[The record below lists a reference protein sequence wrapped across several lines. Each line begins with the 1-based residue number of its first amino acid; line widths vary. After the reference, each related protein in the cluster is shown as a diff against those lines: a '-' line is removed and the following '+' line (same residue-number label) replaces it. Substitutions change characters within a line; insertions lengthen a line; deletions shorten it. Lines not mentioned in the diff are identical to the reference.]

1 MKKLVACLLSVA
13 TMVATLYTPAFAY
26 EGQPLGRNVAY
37 NRTVNVSNSFNT
49 NEYNKPDFLTDG
61 NLERGY
67 QTACVSSNKDN
78 PYEDPQTWS
87 IDLGRSY
94 EIDKIVL
101 YWENAAAK
109 KYKIYVSE
117 NKTDWMEV
125 ASEEAGEKGRFKYDF
140 APTNA
145 RYVKIELEER
155 TMEIYGYCMY
165 EWQIFTVGSVEEKEM
180 PNLAKNAT
188 AVASSDD
195 GENSAEK
202 AIDGDE
208 GTMWRTEYIQDPTV
222 TDEEKADEN
231 ITLSWNSP
239 QTFDT
244 VKVKWGGGYM
254 KGYKLQ
260 TSDDGE
266 TWTDMYEVTSG
277 IASEYRNIRL
287 KEAVTTSHLRL
298 QGITFG
304 AYCFEIYEI
313 QVYDQTN
320 VPVESINLNYTSKKL
335 NLDKEEDNKVE
346 LEYKLSPF
354 NTSQT
359 DIVWSSSNEAVAEV
373 KNGVVTGKSVG
384 TAIITIASKDNPNVN
399 KECIVNVSREL
410 DKSTVTAVKSDNN
423 IRVNWSRVAH
433 ASSYILSRYNKI
445 TGFVGKV
452 YEGSDTEF
460 EDKDLLSG
468 KYVYTV
474 TAVVDKNDANA
485 NLYSNSISEES
496 EAVIIPEPVTG
507 IEVANDY
514 KHMGLFVGGSGKI
527 RYSVLPGNATNTNVT
542 FKSLN
547 EKVATVDA
555 NGVVT
560 GVSEGNADI
569 VITTEEGGFEAKCTV
584 RVDGIDAR
592 GIERVGDK
600 TVTMGLNQTRQ
611 LQVKITP
618 SDTTNKNVQWT
629 SSNNSVATVDS
640 NGVVTS
646 KNSGS
651 TIITATTHNGL
662 KTEFFIEVETPVTN
676 ITLNSNEINL
686 NPGGTFKLD
695 ATVNPSNASNKNIK
709 WISANESIAT
719 VDQSGNV
726 AADVAGTTYI
736 SAVSADG
743 KVVAT
748 CTVNVSKPV
757 VTKPAK
763 VKIKSAK
770 KKGKKVT
777 LKWKKI
783 SDAAGYVVYMKTNS
797 GKFKA
802 VKTVK
807 KAKKVKAVISLKKGN
822 KYSFKI
828 RAYKLD
834 EETNVYGAYS
844 KIKKVQI
851 GQLLSKISFM
861 PRISRNS

>member
-1 MKKLVACLLSVA
+1 
-13 TMVATLYTPAFAY
+13 
-26 EGQPLGRNVAY
+26 
-37 NRTVNVSNSFNT
+37 
-49 NEYNKPDFLTDG
+49 
-61 NLERGY
+61 
-67 QTACVSSNKDN
+67 
-78 PYEDPQTWS
+78 
-87 IDLGRSY
+87 
-94 EIDKIVL
+94 
-101 YWENAAAK
+101 
-109 KYKIYVSE
+109 
-117 NKTDWMEV
+117 MEV

-180 PNLAKNAT
+180 PNLAENAT

-222 TDEEKADEN
+222 TDEEKANEN
-231 ITLSWNSP
+231 ITLSWNRP

-335 NLDKEEDNKVE
+335 NLDKKEDNKVE
-346 LEYKLSPF
+346 LEYNLAPS

-359 DIVWSSSNEAVAEV
+359 DVVWSSSNEAVAEV
-373 KNGVVTGKSVG
+373 KNGVVAGKSVG
-384 TAIITIASKDNPNVN
+384 RADITIASKDNPNV
-399 KECIVNVSREL
+399 KKTCVVYVSKEL
-410 DKSTVTAVKSDNN
+410 DKSKVTAVRNDKN
-423 IRVNWSRVAH
+423 INVNWTKVAH
-433 ASSYILSRYNKI
+433 ASSYVLSRYNKS
-445 TGFVGKV
+445 TGIVNDI
-452 YEGSDTEF
+452 YEGTDTTF
-460 EDKDLLSG
+460 EDKDLTSG

-474 TAVVDKNDANA
+474 KAIVDENAADA
-485 NLYSNSISEES
+485 NLYSNSVSEES
-496 EAVIIPEPVTG
+496 EAVIIPESVTG

-514 KHMGLFVGGSGKI
+514 QHMGLFVGGSGKI
-527 RYSVLPGNATNTNVT
+527 RYSVLPSNATNTNVT

-640 NGVVTS
+640 NGVVIS

-726 AADVAGTTYI
+726 TADVAGTTYI

-807 KAKKVKAVISLKKGN
+807 KAKTVKAVISLKKGN

-844 KIKKVQI
+844 KIKKV
-851 GQLLSKISFM
+851 KM
-861 PRISRNS
+861 

>member
-67 QTACVSSNKDN
+67 QTACVSLNKDN

-87 IDLGRSY
+87 MDLGRSY
-94 EIDKIVL
+94 EIDKVVL

-165 EWQIFTVGSVEEKEM
+165 ELQIFTVGSVEEKEM
-180 PNLAKNAT
+180 PNLAENAT

-208 GTMWRTEYIQDPTV
+208 GTMWRTEYIQDQTV
-222 TDEEKADEN
+222 TDEEKANEN

-346 LEYKLSPF
+346 LEYNIAPS

-359 DIVWSSSNEAVAEV
+359 DVVWSSSNEAVAEV
-373 KNGVVTGKSVG
+373 KNGVVAGKSVG
-384 TAIITIASKDNPNVN
+384 RADITIASKDNPNV
-399 KECIVNVSREL
+399 KKTCVVYVSKEL
-410 DKSTVTAVKSDNN
+410 DKSKVTAVRNDKN
-423 IRVNWSRVAH
+423 INVNWTKVAH
-433 ASSYILSRYNKI
+433 ASSYVLSRYNKS
-445 TGFVGKV
+445 TGIVNDI
-452 YEGSDTEF
+452 YEGTDTAF
-460 EDKDLLSG
+460 EDKDLTSG

-474 TAVVDKNDANA
+474 KVIVDENDADT
-485 NLYSNSISEES
+485 NLYSNSVSEES

-514 KHMGLFVGGSGKI
+514 QHMGLFVGGSGKI

-584 RVDGIDAR
+584 RVDGIYAR

-640 NGVVTS
+640 NGVITS

-651 TIITATTHNGL
+651 TIITATTHNEL
-662 KTEFFIEVETPVTN
+662 KTEFFIEVETSVTN

-686 NPGGTFKLD
+686 NTGGTFKLD

-807 KAKKVKAVISLKKGN
+807 KAKKVKAVIILKKGN

-844 KIKKVQI
+844 KIKKV
-851 GQLLSKISFM
+851 KM
-861 PRISRNS
+861 

>member
-78 PYEDPQTWS
+78 PYEDSQTWS
-87 IDLGRSY
+87 MDLGRSY
-94 EIDKIVL
+94 EIDKVVL

-180 PNLAKNAT
+180 PNLAENAT

-222 TDEEKADEN
+222 TDEEKANEN

-346 LEYKLSPF
+346 LEYNLAPS

-359 DIVWSSSNEAVAEV
+359 DVVWSSSNEAVAEV
-373 KNGVVTGKSVG
+373 KNGVVAGKSVG
-384 TAIITIASKDNPNVN
+384 RADITIASKDNPNV
-399 KECIVNVSREL
+399 KKTCVVYVSKEL
-410 DKSTVTAVKSDNN
+410 DKSKVTAVRNDKN
-423 IRVNWSRVAH
+423 INVNWTKVAH
-433 ASSYILSRYNKI
+433 ASSYVLSRYNKS
-445 TGFVGKV
+445 TGIVNDI
-452 YEGSDTEF
+452 YEGTDTAF
-460 EDKDLLSG
+460 EDKDLTSG

-474 TAVVDKNDANA
+474 KAIVDENAADA
-485 NLYSNSISEES
+485 NLYSNSVSEES
-496 EAVIIPEPVTG
+496 EAVIIPESVTG

-514 KHMGLFVGGSGKI
+514 QHMGLFVGGIGKI
-527 RYSVLPGNATNTNVT
+527 RYSVLPNNATNTNVT

-547 EKVATVDA
+547 EKVAIVDA

-640 NGVVTS
+640 NGVVIS

-726 AADVAGTTYI
+726 TADVAGTTYI

-807 KAKKVKAVISLKKGN
+807 KAKTVKAVISLKKGN

-844 KIKKVQI
+844 KIKKV
-851 GQLLSKISFM
+851 KM
-861 PRISRNS
+861 

>member
-26 EGQPLGRNVAY
+26 EGQQLGRNVAY

-87 IDLGRSY
+87 MDLGRSY
-94 EIDKIVL
+94 EIDKVVL

-145 RYVKIELEER
+145 RYVKIKLEER

-180 PNLAKNAT
+180 PNLAENAT

-208 GTMWRTEYIQDPTV
+208 GTMWRTEYIQDLTV

-346 LEYKLSPF
+346 LEYNLAPS

-359 DIVWSSSNEAVAEV
+359 DVVWSSSNEAVAEV
-373 KNGVVTGKSVG
+373 KNGVVAGKSVG
-384 TAIITIASKDNPNVN
+384 RADITIASKDNPNV
-399 KECIVNVSREL
+399 KKTCVVYVSKEL
-410 DKSTVTAVKSDNN
+410 DKSKVTAVRNDKN
-423 IRVNWSRVAH
+423 INVNWTKVAH
-433 ASSYILSRYNKI
+433 ASSYVLSRYNKS
-445 TGFVGKV
+445 TGIVNDI
-452 YEGSDTEF
+452 YEGTDTAF
-460 EDKDLLSG
+460 EDKDLTSG
-468 KYVYTV
+468 KYVYTIK
-474 TAVVDKNDANA
+474 AIVDENDADA
-485 NLYSNSISEES
+485 NLYSNSVSEES

-640 NGVVTS
+640 NGGVTS

-651 TIITATTHNGL
+651 TIITVTTHNGL

-686 NPGGTFKLD
+686 NPGEAFKLD

-726 AADVAGTTYI
+726 TADVAGTTYI

-807 KAKKVKAVISLKKGN
+807 KAKTVKAVISLKKGN

-834 EETNVYGAYS
+834 EETNVFGAYS
-844 KIKKVQI
+844 KIKKV
-851 GQLLSKISFM
+851 KM
-861 PRISRNS
+861 

>member
-67 QTACVSSNKDN
+67 QTACVSSNKNN

-87 IDLGRSY
+87 MDLGRSY
-94 EIDKIVL
+94 EIDKVVL

-180 PNLAKNAT
+180 PNLAENAT
-188 AVASSDD
+188 AVSSSDD
-195 GENSAEK
+195 GENSAKK

-222 TDEEKADEN
+222 TDEEKANEN

-335 NLDKEEDNKVE
+335 NLDKKEDNKVE
-346 LEYKLSPF
+346 LEYNLAPS

-359 DIVWSSSNEAVAEV
+359 DVVWSSSNEAVAEV
-373 KNGVVTGKSVG
+373 KNGVVAGKSVG
-384 TAIITIASKDNPNVN
+384 RADITIASKDNPNTKKTCV
-399 KECIVNVSREL
+399 VYVSKEL
-410 DKSTVTAVKSDNN
+410 DKSKVTAVRNDKIIN
-423 IRVNWSRVAH
+423 VNWKKVAH
-433 ASSYILSRYNKI
+433 ASSYVLSRYNKS
-445 TGFVGKV
+445 TGIVNDI
-452 YEGSDTEF
+452 YEGTDTAF
-460 EDKDLLSG
+460 EDKDLTSG

-474 TAVVDKNDANA
+474 KAIVDENDADA
-485 NLYSNSISEES
+485 NLYSNSVSEES
-496 EAVIIPEPVTG
+496 EAVIIPESVTG

-514 KHMGLFVGGSGKI
+514 QHMGLFVGGSGKI
-527 RYSVLPGNATNTNVT
+527 RYSVLPSNATNTNVT

-547 EKVATVDA
+547 EKVAIVDA

-640 NGVVTS
+640 NGVVIS

-726 AADVAGTTYI
+726 TADVAGTTYI

-743 KVVAT
+743 KVIAT

-763 VKIKSAK
+763 VKIKAAK

-807 KAKKVKAVISLKKGN
+807 KAKTVKAVISLKKGN

-844 KIKKVQI
+844 KLKKV
-851 GQLLSKISFM
+851 KM
-861 PRISRNS
+861 

>member
-87 IDLGRSY
+87 MDLGRSY
-94 EIDKIVL
+94 EIDKVIL

-165 EWQIFTVGSVEEKEM
+165 EWQIFTVGSVEEKEV
-180 PNLAKNAT
+180 PNLAENVT

-208 GTMWRTEYIQDPTV
+208 GTMWRTEYIQDQTV
-222 TDEEKADEN
+222 TDEEKANEN

-346 LEYKLSPF
+346 LEYNLSPS

-373 KNGVVTGKSVG
+373 KNGVVAGKSVG
-384 TAIITIASKDNPNVN
+384 RADITIASKDNPNV
-399 KECIVNVSREL
+399 KKTCVVYVSKEL
-410 DKSTVTAVKSDNN
+410 DKSKVTAVRNDKN
-423 IRVNWSRVAH
+423 INVNWTKVAH
-433 ASSYILSRYNKI
+433 ASSYVLSRYNKI
-445 TGFVGKV
+445 TGIVNDI
-452 YEGSDTEF
+452 YEGTDTAF
-460 EDKDLLSG
+460 EDKDLTSG

-474 TAVVDKNDANA
+474 KAILDENEADA
-485 NLYSNSISEES
+485 NLYSNSVSEES

-514 KHMGLFVGGSGKI
+514 QHMGLFVGGSGKI

-651 TIITATTHNGL
+651 TIITATTHNEL
-662 KTEFFIEVETPVTN
+662 KTEFFIEVETSVTN

-719 VDQSGNV
+719 VDRSGNV
-726 AADVAGTTYI
+726 TADVAGTTYI

-743 KVVAT
+743 KVVAI

-844 KIKKVQI
+844 KIKKV
-851 GQLLSKISFM
+851 KM
-861 PRISRNS
+861 

>member
-346 LEYKLSPF
+346 LEYNLSPS

-384 TAIITIASKDNPNVN
+384 RADITIASKDNPNV
-399 KECIVNVSREL
+399 KKTCVVYVSKEL
-410 DKSTVTAVKSDNN
+410 DKSKVTAVRNDKN
-423 IRVNWSRVAH
+423 INVNWTKVAH
-433 ASSYILSRYNKI
+433 ASSYVLSRYNKS
-445 TGFVGKV
+445 TGIVNDI
-452 YEGSDTEF
+452 YEGTDTAF
-460 EDKDLLSG
+460 EDKDLTSG

-474 TAVVDKNDANA
+474 KAILDENEADANF
-485 NLYSNSISEES
+485 YSNSVSEES
-496 EAVIIPEPVTG
+496 EAVIFPEPVTG

-514 KHMGLFVGGSGKI
+514 QHMGLFVGGSGKI

-629 SSNNSVATVDS
+629 SSNNSVTTVDS

-719 VDQSGNV
+719 VDRSGNV
-726 AADVAGTTYI
+726 TADVAGTTYI

-844 KIKKVQI
+844 KIKKV
-851 GQLLSKISFM
+851 KM
-861 PRISRNS
+861 

>member
-87 IDLGRSY
+87 MDLGRSY
-94 EIDKIVL
+94 EIDKVVL

-180 PNLAKNAT
+180 PNLAENAT

-222 TDEEKADEN
+222 TDEEKANEN

-346 LEYKLSPF
+346 LEYNLAPS

-359 DIVWSSSNEAVAEV
+359 DVVWSSSNEAVAEV
-373 KNGVVTGKSVG
+373 KNGVVAGKSVG
-384 TAIITIASKDNPNVN
+384 RADITIASKDNPNV
-399 KECIVNVSREL
+399 KKTCVVYVSKEL
-410 DKSTVTAVKSDNN
+410 DKSKVTAVRNDKN
-423 IRVNWSRVAH
+423 INVNWTKVAH
-433 ASSYILSRYNKI
+433 ASSYVLSRYNKS
-445 TGFVGKV
+445 TGIVNDI
-452 YEGSDTEF
+452 YEGTDTAF
-460 EDKDLLSG
+460 EDKDLTSG

-474 TAVVDKNDANA
+474 KAIVDENAADA
-485 NLYSNSISEES
+485 NLYSNSVSEES
-496 EAVIIPEPVTG
+496 EAVIIPESVTG

-514 KHMGLFVGGSGKI
+514 QHMGLFVGGSGKI
-527 RYSVLPGNATNTNVT
+527 RYSVLPSNATNTNVT

-547 EKVATVDA
+547 EKVAIVDA

-686 NPGGTFKLD
+686 NQGGTFKLD

-726 AADVAGTTYI
+726 TADVAGTTYI

-743 KVVAT
+743 KVIAT
-748 CTVNVSKPV
+748 CTVNASKPV

-807 KAKKVKAVISLKKGN
+807 KAKTVKAVISLKKGN

-844 KIKKVQI
+844 KIKKV
-851 GQLLSKISFM
+851 KM
-861 PRISRNS
+861 

>member
-87 IDLGRSY
+87 MDLGRSY
-94 EIDKIVL
+94 EIDKVVL

-180 PNLAKNAT
+180 SNLAENAT

-222 TDEEKADEN
+222 TDEEKANEN

-335 NLDKEEDNKVE
+335 NLDKKEDNKVE
-346 LEYKLSPF
+346 LEYNLAPF

-359 DIVWSSSNEAVAEV
+359 DVVWSSSNEAVAEV
-373 KNGVVTGKSVG
+373 KNGVVAGKSVG
-384 TAIITIASKDNPNVN
+384 RADITIASKDNPNV
-399 KECIVNVSREL
+399 KKTCVVYVSKEL
-410 DKSTVTAVKSDNN
+410 DKSKVTAVRNDKN
-423 IRVNWSRVAH
+423 INVNWTKVAH
-433 ASSYILSRYNKI
+433 ASSYVLSRYNKS
-445 TGFVGKV
+445 TGIVNDI
-452 YEGSDTEF
+452 YEGTDTAF
-460 EDKDLLSG
+460 EDKDLTSG

-474 TAVVDKNDANA
+474 KAIVDENDANA
-485 NLYSNSISEES
+485 NLYSNSVSEES
-496 EAVIIPEPVTG
+496 EAVIIPESVTG

-514 KHMGLFVGGSGKI
+514 QHMGLFVGGSGKI
-527 RYSVLPGNATNTNVT
+527 RYSVIPSNATNTNVT

-547 EKVATVDA
+547 EKVAIVDA

-686 NPGGTFKLD
+686 NTGGTFKLD

-719 VDQSGNV
+719 VDKSGNV
-726 AADVAGTTYI
+726 IADVAGITYI

-748 CTVNVSKPV
+748 CTVNVSKPI

-807 KAKKVKAVISLKKGN
+807 KAKTVKVVISLKKGN

-844 KIKKVQI
+844 KIKKV
-851 GQLLSKISFM
+851 KM
-861 PRISRNS
+861 

>member
-67 QTACVSSNKDN
+67 QTARVSSNKDN

-87 IDLGRSY
+87 MDLGRSY
-94 EIDKIVL
+94 EIDKVVL

-180 PNLAKNAT
+180 PNLAENAT

-222 TDEEKADEN
+222 TDEEKANEN

-346 LEYKLSPF
+346 LEYNLAPS

-359 DIVWSSSNEAVAEV
+359 DVVWSSSNEAVAEV
-373 KNGVVTGKSVG
+373 KNGVVAGKSVG
-384 TAIITIASKDNPNVN
+384 RADITIASKDNPNV
-399 KECIVNVSREL
+399 KKTCVVYVSKEL
-410 DKSTVTAVKSDNN
+410 DKSKVTAVRNDKN
-423 IRVNWSRVAH
+423 INVNWTKVAH
-433 ASSYILSRYNKI
+433 ASSYVLSRYNKS
-445 TGFVGKV
+445 TGIVNDI
-452 YEGSDTEF
+452 YEGTDTAF
-460 EDKDLLSG
+460 EDKDLTSG

-474 TAVVDKNDANA
+474 KAIVDENAADA
-485 NLYSNSISEES
+485 NLYSNSVSEES
-496 EAVIIPEPVTG
+496 EAVIIPESVTG

-514 KHMGLFVGGSGKI
+514 QHMGLFVGGSGKI
-527 RYSVLPGNATNTNVT
+527 RYSVLPSNATNTNVT

-547 EKVATVDA
+547 EKVAIVDA

-640 NGVVTS
+640 NGVVIS

-726 AADVAGTTYI
+726 TADVAGTTYI

-807 KAKKVKAVISLKKGN
+807 KAKTVKAVISLKKGN

-844 KIKKVQI
+844 KIKKV
-851 GQLLSKISFM
+851 KM
-861 PRISRNS
+861 

>member
-87 IDLGRSY
+87 MDLGRSY
-94 EIDKIVL
+94 EIDKVVL

-180 PNLAKNAT
+180 PNLAENAT
-188 AVASSDD
+188 AVSSSDD

-222 TDEEKADEN
+222 TDEEKANEN

-346 LEYKLSPF
+346 LEYNLAPS

-359 DIVWSSSNEAVAEV
+359 DVVWSSSNEAVAEV
-373 KNGVVTGKSVG
+373 KNGVVAGKSVG
-384 TAIITIASKDNPNVN
+384 RADITIASKDNPNV
-399 KECIVNVSREL
+399 KKTCVVYVSKEL
-410 DKSTVTAVKSDNN
+410 DKSKVTAVRNDKN
-423 IRVNWSRVAH
+423 INVNWTKVAH
-433 ASSYILSRYNKI
+433 ASSYVLSRYNKS
-445 TGFVGKV
+445 TGIVNDI
-452 YEGSDTEF
+452 YEGTDTAF
-460 EDKDLLSG
+460 EDKDLTSG

-474 TAVVDKNDANA
+474 KAIVDENAADA
-485 NLYSNSISEES
+485 NLYSNSVSEES

-514 KHMGLFVGGSGKI
+514 QHMGLFVGGSGKI
-527 RYSVLPGNATNTNVT
+527 RYSVLPSNATNTNVT

-547 EKVATVDA
+547 EKVAIVDA

-560 GVSEGNADI
+560 GVSEENADI

-640 NGVVTS
+640 NGVVIS

-726 AADVAGTTYI
+726 TADVAGTTYI

-763 VKIKSAK
+763 VKIKSAT

-807 KAKKVKAVISLKKGN
+807 KAKTVKAVISLKKGN

-844 KIKKVQI
+844 KIKKV
-851 GQLLSKISFM
+851 KM
-861 PRISRNS
+861 

>member
-87 IDLGRSY
+87 MDLGRSY
-94 EIDKIVL
+94 EIDKVVL

-180 PNLAKNAT
+180 PNLAENAT

-222 TDEEKADEN
+222 TDEEKANEN

-298 QGITFG
+298 QGTTFG

-335 NLDKEEDNKVE
+335 NLDKKEDNKVE
-346 LEYKLSPF
+346 LEYNLAPS

-359 DIVWSSSNEAVAEV
+359 DVVWSSSNEAVAEV
-373 KNGVVTGKSVG
+373 KNGVVAGKSVG
-384 TAIITIASKDNPNVN
+384 RADITIASKDNPNV
-399 KECIVNVSREL
+399 KKTCVVYVSKEL
-410 DKSTVTAVKSDNN
+410 DKSKVTAVRNDKN
-423 IRVNWSRVAH
+423 INVNWTKVAH
-433 ASSYILSRYNKI
+433 ASSYVLSRYNKS
-445 TGFVGKV
+445 TGIVNDI
-452 YEGSDTEF
+452 YEGTDTTF
-460 EDKDLLSG
+460 EDKDLTSG

-474 TAVVDKNDANA
+474 KAIVDENAADA
-485 NLYSNSISEES
+485 NLYSNSVSEES
-496 EAVIIPEPVTG
+496 EAVIIPESVTG

-514 KHMGLFVGGSGKI
+514 QHMGLFVGGSGKI
-527 RYSVLPGNATNTNVT
+527 RYSVLPSNATNTNVT

-640 NGVVTS
+640 NGVVIS

-726 AADVAGTTYI
+726 TADVAGTTYI

-807 KAKKVKAVISLKKGN
+807 KAKTVKAVISLKKGN

-844 KIKKVQI
+844 KIKKV
-851 GQLLSKISFM
+851 KM
-861 PRISRNS
+861 

>member
-87 IDLGRSY
+87 MDLGRSY
-94 EIDKIVL
+94 EIDKVVL

-180 PNLAKNAT
+180 PNLAENAT

-222 TDEEKADEN
+222 TDEEKANEN

-346 LEYKLSPF
+346 LEYNIAPS

-359 DIVWSSSNEAVAEV
+359 DVVWSSSNEAVAEV
-373 KNGVVTGKSVG
+373 NNGVVAGKSVG
-384 TAIITIASKDNPNVN
+384 RADITIASKDNPNV
-399 KECIVNVSREL
+399 KKTCVVYVSKEL
-410 DKSTVTAVKSDNN
+410 DKSKVTAVRNDKN
-423 IRVNWSRVAH
+423 INVNWTKVAH
-433 ASSYILSRYNKI
+433 ASSYVLSRYNKS
-445 TGFVGKV
+445 TGIVNDI
-452 YEGSDTEF
+452 YEGTDTAF
-460 EDKDLLSG
+460 EDKDLTSG

-474 TAVVDKNDANA
+474 KAIVDENAADA
-485 NLYSNSISEES
+485 NLYSNSVSEES
-496 EAVIIPEPVTG
+496 EAVIIPESVTG

-514 KHMGLFVGGSGKI
+514 QHMGLFVGGSGKI
-527 RYSVLPGNATNTNVT
+527 RYSVIPSNATNTNVT

-547 EKVATVDA
+547 EKVAIVDA

-584 RVDGIDAR
+584 RVDGIDVR
-592 GIERVGDK
+592 GIERVRDK

-640 NGVVTS
+640 NGVVIS

-726 AADVAGTTYI
+726 TADVAGTTYI

-807 KAKKVKAVISLKKGN
+807 KAKTVKAVISLKKGN

-834 EETNVYGAYS
+834 EETNVYGDYS
-844 KIKKVQI
+844 KIKKV
-851 GQLLSKISFM
+851 KM
-861 PRISRNS
+861 

>member
-87 IDLGRSY
+87 MDLGRSY
-94 EIDKIVL
+94 EIDKVVL
-101 YWENAAAK
+101 YWENVAAK

-180 PNLAKNAT
+180 SNLAENAT

-208 GTMWRTEYIQDPTV
+208 GTMWRTEYIQDSTV
-222 TDEEKADEN
+222 TDEEKANEN

-346 LEYKLSPF
+346 LEYNLAPS

-359 DIVWSSSNEAVAEV
+359 DVVWSSSNEAVAEV
-373 KNGVVTGKSVG
+373 KNGVVAGKSVG
-384 TAIITIASKDNPNVN
+384 RADITIASKDNPNV
-399 KECIVNVSREL
+399 KKTCVVYVSKEL
-410 DKSTVTAVKSDNN
+410 DKSKVTAVRNDKN
-423 IRVNWSRVAH
+423 INVNWTKVAH
-433 ASSYILSRYNKI
+433 ASSYVLSRYNKS
-445 TGFVGKV
+445 TGIVNDI
-452 YEGSDTEF
+452 YEGTDTAF
-460 EDKDLLSG
+460 EDKDLTSG

-474 TAVVDKNDANA
+474 KAIVDENAADAS
-485 NLYSNSISEES
+485 LYSNSVSEES
-496 EAVIIPEPVTG
+496 EAVIIPESVTG

-514 KHMGLFVGGSGKI
+514 QHMGLFVGGSGKI
-527 RYSVLPGNATNTNVT
+527 RYSVLPSNATNTNVT

-547 EKVATVDA
+547 EKVAIVDA

-726 AADVAGTTYI
+726 TADVAGTTYI

-743 KVVAT
+743 KVIAT

-757 VTKPAK
+757 VIKPAK

-807 KAKKVKAVISLKKGN
+807 KAKTVKAVISLKKGN

-844 KIKKVQI
+844 KIKKV
-851 GQLLSKISFM
+851 KM
-861 PRISRNS
+861 

>member
-87 IDLGRSY
+87 MDLGRSY
-94 EIDKIVL
+94 EIDKVVL

-180 PNLAKNAT
+180 PNLAENAT

-222 TDEEKADEN
+222 TDEEKANEN

-346 LEYKLSPF
+346 LEYNLAPS

-359 DIVWSSSNEAVAEV
+359 DVVWSSSNEAVAEV
-373 KNGVVTGKSVG
+373 KNGVVAGKSVG
-384 TAIITIASKDNPNVN
+384 RADITIASKDNPNV
-399 KECIVNVSREL
+399 KKTCVVYVSKEL
-410 DKSTVTAVKSDNN
+410 DKSKVTAVRNDKN
-423 IRVNWSRVAH
+423 INVNWTKVAH
-433 ASSYILSRYNKI
+433 ASSYVLSRYNKS
-445 TGFVGKV
+445 TGIVNDI
-452 YEGSDTEF
+452 YEGTDTAF
-460 EDKDLLSG
+460 EDKDLTSG

-474 TAVVDKNDANA
+474 KAIVDENAADA
-485 NLYSNSISEES
+485 NLYSNSVSEES
-496 EAVIIPEPVTG
+496 EAVIIPESVTG

-514 KHMGLFVGGSGKI
+514 QHMGLFVGGSGKI
-527 RYSVLPGNATNTNVT
+527 RYSVIPSNATNTNVT

-547 EKVATVDA
+547 EKVAIVDA

-600 TVTMGLNQTRQ
+600 TVTMGLNQTCQ

-640 NGVVTS
+640 NGVVIS

-726 AADVAGTTYI
+726 TADVAGTTYI

-770 KKGKKVT
+770 KKGKRVT

-807 KAKKVKAVISLKKGN
+807 KAKTVKAVISLKKGN

-844 KIKKVQI
+844 KIKKV
-851 GQLLSKISFM
+851 KM
-861 PRISRNS
+861 

>member
-87 IDLGRSY
+87 MDLGRSY
-94 EIDKIVL
+94 EIDKVIL

-180 PNLAKNAT
+180 PNLAENAT

-202 AIDGDE
+202 AIDDDK

-346 LEYKLSPF
+346 LEYNLSPS

-359 DIVWSSSNEAVAEV
+359 DIVWSSSNEAVAKV

-384 TAIITIASKDNPNVN
+384 TAIITIASKDNPNV
-399 KECIVNVSREL
+399 KKTCVVYVSKEL
-410 DKSTVTAVKSDNN
+410 DKSKVTAVRNDKN
-423 IRVNWSRVAH
+423 INVNWTKVAH
-433 ASSYILSRYNKI
+433 ASSYVLSRYNKS
-445 TGFVGKV
+445 TGIVNDI
-452 YEGSDTEF
+452 YEGTDTAF
-460 EDKDLLSG
+460 EDKDLTSG

-474 TAVVDKNDANA
+474 KAIVDENDADT
-485 NLYSNSISEES
+485 NLYSNSVSEES

-651 TIITATTHNGL
+651 TIITATTHNEL
-662 KTEFFIEVETPVTN
+662 KTEFFIEVETSVTN

-844 KIKKVQI
+844 KIKKV
-851 GQLLSKISFM
+851 KM
-861 PRISRNS
+861 

>member
-13 TMVATLYTPAFAY
+13 TMVATLYTPALAY
-26 EGQPLGRNVAY
+26 DGQPLGENVAY
-37 NRTVNVSNSFNT
+37 RRTVDVSNSFNT

-61 NLERGY
+61 NLDRGY
-67 QTACVSSNKDN
+67 QTACVSTNKEN

-87 IDLGRSY
+87 IDLGKSY

-180 PNLAKNAT
+180 PNLAENAT

-202 AIDGDE
+202 AIDDDK

-346 LEYKLSPF
+346 LEYNLSPS

-373 KNGVVTGKSVG
+373 KNGVVAGKSVG
-384 TAIITIASKDNPNVN
+384 RADITIASKDNPNV
-399 KECIVNVSREL
+399 KKTCVVYVSKEL
-410 DKSTVTAVKSDNN
+410 DKSKVTAVRNDKN
-423 IRVNWSRVAH
+423 INVNWTKVAH
-433 ASSYILSRYNKI
+433 ASSYVLSRYNKI
-445 TGFVGKV
+445 TGIVNDI
-452 YEGSDTEF
+452 YEGTDTAF
-460 EDKDLLSG
+460 EDKDLTSG

-474 TAVVDKNDANA
+474 KAIVDENDADT
-485 NLYSNSISEES
+485 NLYSNSVSEES

-514 KHMGLFVGGSGKI
+514 QHMGLFVGGSGKI

-651 TIITATTHNGL
+651 TIITATTHNEL
-662 KTEFFIEVETPVTN
+662 KTEFFIEVETSVTN

-743 KVVAT
+743 KVIAT

-844 KIKKVQI
+844 KIKKV
-851 GQLLSKISFM
+851 KM
-861 PRISRNS
+861 

>member
-1 MKKLVACLLSVA
+1 
-13 TMVATLYTPAFAY
+13 
-26 EGQPLGRNVAY
+26 
-37 NRTVNVSNSFNT
+37 
-49 NEYNKPDFLTDG
+49 
-61 NLERGY
+61 
-67 QTACVSSNKDN
+67 
-78 PYEDPQTWS
+78 
-87 IDLGRSY
+87 
-94 EIDKIVL
+94 
-101 YWENAAAK
+101 
-109 KYKIYVSE
+109 
-117 NKTDWMEV
+117 MEV

-304 AYCFEIYEI
+304 AYCFEIYQI

-346 LEYKLSPF
+346 LEYNIAPS

-359 DIVWSSSNEAVAEV
+359 DVVWSSSNEAVAEV
-373 KNGVVTGKSVG
+373 KNGVVAGKSVG
-384 TAIITIASKDNPNVN
+384 RADITIASKDNPNV
-399 KECIVNVSREL
+399 KKTCVVYVSKEL
-410 DKSTVTAVKSDNN
+410 DKSKVTAVRNDKN
-423 IRVNWSRVAH
+423 INVNWTKVAH
-433 ASSYILSRYNKI
+433 ASSYVLSRYNKI
-445 TGFVGKV
+445 TGIVNDI
-452 YEGSDTEF
+452 YEGTDTAF
-460 EDKDLLSG
+460 EDKDLTSG

-474 TAVVDKNDANA
+474 KAILDENEADA
-485 NLYSNSISEES
+485 NLYSNSVSEES

-514 KHMGLFVGGSGKI
+514 QHMGLFVGGSGKI

-651 TIITATTHNGL
+651 TIITATTHNEL
-662 KTEFFIEVETPVTN
+662 KTEFFIEVETSVTN

-686 NPGGTFKLD
+686 NTGGTFKLD

-726 AADVAGTTYI
+726 TADVAGTTYI

-844 KIKKVQI
+844 KIKKV
-851 GQLLSKISFM
+851 KM
-861 PRISRNS
+861 

>member
-87 IDLGRSY
+87 MDLGRSY
-94 EIDKIVL
+94 EIDKVVL

-180 PNLAKNAT
+180 SNLAENAT

-208 GTMWRTEYIQDPTV
+208 GTMWRTEYIQDSTV
-222 TDEEKADEN
+222 TDEEKANEN

-346 LEYKLSPF
+346 LEYNLAPS

-359 DIVWSSSNEAVAEV
+359 DVVWSSSNEAVAEV
-373 KNGVVTGKSVG
+373 KNGVVAGKSVG
-384 TAIITIASKDNPNVN
+384 RADITIASKDNPNV
-399 KECIVNVSREL
+399 KKTCVVYVSKEL
-410 DKSTVTAVKSDNN
+410 DKSKVTAVRNDKN
-423 IRVNWSRVAH
+423 INVNWTKVAH
-433 ASSYILSRYNKI
+433 ASSYVLSRYNKS
-445 TGFVGKV
+445 TGIVNDI
-452 YEGSDTEF
+452 YEGTDTAF
-460 EDKDLLSG
+460 EDKDLTSG

-474 TAVVDKNDANA
+474 KAIVDENAADAS
-485 NLYSNSISEES
+485 LYSNSVSEES
-496 EAVIIPEPVTG
+496 EAVIIPESVTG

-514 KHMGLFVGGSGKI
+514 QHMGLFVGGSGKI
-527 RYSVLPGNATNTNVT
+527 RYSVLPSNATNTNVT

-547 EKVATVDA
+547 EKVAIVDA

-640 NGVVTS
+640 NGVVIS

-662 KTEFFIEVETPVTN
+662 KTEFFIEVGTPVTN

-726 AADVAGTTYI
+726 TADVAGTTYI

-807 KAKKVKAVISLKKGN
+807 KAKTVKAVISLKKGN

-844 KIKKVQI
+844 KIKKV
-851 GQLLSKISFM
+851 KM
-861 PRISRNS
+861 

>member
-67 QTACVSSNKDN
+67 QTACISSNKDN

-87 IDLGRSY
+87 MDLGRSY
-94 EIDKIVL
+94 EIDKVIL

-165 EWQIFTVGSVEEKEM
+165 EWQIFTVGSVEEKEV
-180 PNLAKNAT
+180 PNLAENAT

-208 GTMWRTEYIQDPTV
+208 GTMWRTEYIQDQTV
-222 TDEEKADEN
+222 TDEEKANEN

-346 LEYKLSPF
+346 LEYNIAPS

-359 DIVWSSSNEAVAEV
+359 DVVWSSSNEAVAEV
-373 KNGVVTGKSVG
+373 KNGVVAGKSVG
-384 TAIITIASKDNPNVN
+384 RADITIASKDNPNV
-399 KECIVNVSREL
+399 KKTCVVYVSKEL
-410 DKSTVTAVKSDNN
+410 DKSKVTAVRNDKN
-423 IRVNWSRVAH
+423 INVNWTKVAH
-433 ASSYILSRYNKI
+433 ASSYVLSRYNKI
-445 TGFVGKV
+445 TGIVNDI
-452 YEGSDTEF
+452 YEG
-460 EDKDLLSG
+460 EDKDLTSG

-474 TAVVDKNDANA
+474 KAILDENEADA
-485 NLYSNSISEES
+485 NLYSNSVSEES

-514 KHMGLFVGGSGKI
+514 QHMGLFVGGSGKI

-592 GIERVGDK
+592 DIERVGDK

-629 SSNNSVATVDS
+629 SSNNSVTTVDS

-736 SAVSADG
+736 SAVSADD

-807 KAKKVKAVISLKKGN
+807 KAKTVKAVISLKKGN

-844 KIKKVQI
+844 KIKKV
-851 GQLLSKISFM
+851 KM
-861 PRISRNS
+861 

>member
-67 QTACVSSNKDN
+67 QTACISSNKDN

-87 IDLGRSY
+87 MDLGRSY
-94 EIDKIVL
+94 EIDKVIL

-165 EWQIFTVGSVEEKEM
+165 EWQIFTVGSVEEKEV
-180 PNLAKNAT
+180 PNLAENAT

-208 GTMWRTEYIQDPTV
+208 GTMWRTEYIQDQTV
-222 TDEEKADEN
+222 TDEEKANEN

-346 LEYKLSPF
+346 LEYNIAPS

-384 TAIITIASKDNPNVN
+384 RADITIASKDNPNV
-399 KECIVNVSREL
+399 KKTCVVYVSKEL
-410 DKSTVTAVKSDNN
+410 DKSKVTAVRNDKN
-423 IRVNWSRVAH
+423 INVNWTKVAH
-433 ASSYILSRYNKI
+433 ASSYVLSRYNKI
-445 TGFVGKV
+445 TGIVNDI
-452 YEGSDTEF
+452 YEGTDTAF
-460 EDKDLLSG
+460 EDKDLTSG

-474 TAVVDKNDANA
+474 KAILDENEADA
-485 NLYSNSISEES
+485 NLYSNSVSEES

-514 KHMGLFVGGSGKI
+514 QHMGLFVGGSGKI

-662 KTEFFIEVETPVTN
+662 KTEFFIEVETSVTN

-726 AADVAGTTYI
+726 TADVAGTTYI

-844 KIKKVQI
+844 KIKKV
-851 GQLLSKISFM
+851 KM
-861 PRISRNS
+861 

>member
-87 IDLGRSY
+87 MDLGRSY
-94 EIDKIVL
+94 EIDKVVL

-180 PNLAKNAT
+180 PNLAENAT
-188 AVASSDD
+188 AVSSSDD

-222 TDEEKADEN
+222 TDEEKANEN

-335 NLDKEEDNKVE
+335 NLDKKEDNKVE
-346 LEYKLSPF
+346 LEYNLAPS

-359 DIVWSSSNEAVAEV
+359 DVVWSSSNEAVAEV
-373 KNGVVTGKSVG
+373 KNGVVAGKSVG
-384 TAIITIASKDNPNVN
+384 RADITIASKDNPNV
-399 KECIVNVSREL
+399 KKTCVVYVSKEL
-410 DKSTVTAVKSDNN
+410 DKSKVTAVRNDKN
-423 IRVNWSRVAH
+423 INVNWTKVAH
-433 ASSYILSRYNKI
+433 ASSYVLSRYNKS
-445 TGFVGKV
+445 TGIVNDI
-452 YEGSDTEF
+452 YEGTDTAF
-460 EDKDLLSG
+460 EDKDLTSG

-474 TAVVDKNDANA
+474 KAIVDENAADA
-485 NLYSNSISEES
+485 NLYSNSVSEES
-496 EAVIIPEPVTG
+496 EAVIIPESVTG

-514 KHMGLFVGGSGKI
+514 QHMGLFVGGSGKI
-527 RYSVLPGNATNTNVT
+527 RYSVLPSNATNTNVT

-640 NGVVTS
+640 NGVVIS

-651 TIITATTHNGL
+651 TIIIITATTHNGL

-726 AADVAGTTYI
+726 TADVAGTTYI

-807 KAKKVKAVISLKKGN
+807 KAKTVKAVISLKKGN

-844 KIKKVQI
+844 KIKKV
-851 GQLLSKISFM
+851 KM
-861 PRISRNS
+861 

>member
-87 IDLGRSY
+87 MDLGRSY
-94 EIDKIVL
+94 EIDKVVL

-180 PNLAKNAT
+180 PNLAENAT

-222 TDEEKADEN
+222 TDEEKANEN

-346 LEYKLSPF
+346 LEYNIAPS

-359 DIVWSSSNEAVAEV
+359 DVVWSSSNEAVAEV
-373 KNGVVTGKSVG
+373 KNGVVAGKSVG
-384 TAIITIASKDNPNVN
+384 RADITIASKDNPNV
-399 KECIVNVSREL
+399 KKTCVVYVSKEL
-410 DKSTVTAVKSDNN
+410 DKSKVTAVRNDKN
-423 IRVNWSRVAH
+423 INVNWTKVAH
-433 ASSYILSRYNKI
+433 ASSYVLSRYNKS
-445 TGFVGKV
+445 TGIVNDI
-452 YEGSDTEF
+452 YEGTDTAF
-460 EDKDLLSG
+460 EDKDLTSG

-474 TAVVDKNDANA
+474 KAIVDENAADA
-485 NLYSNSISEES
+485 NLYSNSVSEES
-496 EAVIIPEPVTG
+496 EAVIIPESVTG

-514 KHMGLFVGGSGKI
+514 QHMGLFVGGSGKI
-527 RYSVLPGNATNTNVT
+527 RYSVLPSNATNTNVT

-640 NGVVTS
+640 NGVVIS

-726 AADVAGTTYI
+726 TADVAGTTYI

-807 KAKKVKAVISLKKGN
+807 KAKTVKAVISLKKGN

-844 KIKKVQI
+844 KIKKV
-851 GQLLSKISFM
+851 KM
-861 PRISRNS
+861 

>member
-13 TMVATLYTPAFAY
+13 TMVATLYTPALAY
-26 EGQPLGRNVAY
+26 DGQPLGENVAY
-37 NRTVNVSNSFNT
+37 RRTVDVSNSFNT

-61 NLERGY
+61 NFERGY

-155 TMEIYGYCMY
+155 TMEQYGYCMY
-165 EWQIFTVGSVEEKEM
+165 EWQIYTVGSVEEKEM
-180 PNLAKNAT
+180 PNLAENAT

-266 TWTDMYEVTSG
+266 IWTDMYEVTSG

-304 AYCFEIYEI
+304 AYCFEVYEI

-335 NLDKEEDNKVE
+335 NLYKEEDNKVE
-346 LEYKLSPF
+346 LEYNLAPS

-384 TAIITIASKDNPNVN
+384 TAIITIASKDNPNV
-399 KECIVNVSREL
+399 KKTCVVYVSKEL
-410 DKSTVTAVKSDNN
+410 DKSKVTAVRNDKN
-423 IRVNWSRVAH
+423 INVNWTKVAH
-433 ASSYILSRYNKI
+433 ASSYVLLRYNKS
-445 TGFVGKV
+445 TGIVNDI
-452 YEGSDTEF
+452 YEGTDTAF
-460 EDKDLLSG
+460 EDKDLTSG

-474 TAVVDKNDANA
+474 KAIVDENDADA
-485 NLYSNSISEES
+485 NLYSNSVSEES

-514 KHMGLFVGGSGKI
+514 QHMGLFVGGSGKI

-629 SSNNSVATVDS
+629 SSNNSVATVDA

-651 TIITATTHNGL
+651 TIITATTHNEL

-726 AADVAGTTYI
+726 TADVAGTTYI

-807 KAKKVKAVISLKKGN
+807 KAKTVKAVISLKKGN

-844 KIKKVQI
+844 KIKKV
-851 GQLLSKISFM
+851 KM
-861 PRISRNS
+861 

>member
-67 QTACVSSNKDN
+67 QTACVSLNKDN

-87 IDLGRSY
+87 MDLGRSY
-94 EIDKIVL
+94 EIDKVIL

-165 EWQIFTVGSVEEKEM
+165 EWQIFTVGSVEEKEV
-180 PNLAKNAT
+180 PNLAENAT

-208 GTMWRTEYIQDPTV
+208 GTMWRTEYIQDQTV
-222 TDEEKADEN
+222 TDEEKANEN

-346 LEYKLSPF
+346 LEYNLSPS

-373 KNGVVTGKSVG
+373 KNGVVAGKSVG
-384 TAIITIASKDNPNVN
+384 RADITIASKDNPNV
-399 KECIVNVSREL
+399 KKTCVVYVSKEL
-410 DKSTVTAVKSDNN
+410 DKSKVTAVRNDKN
-423 IRVNWSRVAH
+423 INVNWTKVAH
-433 ASSYILSRYNKI
+433 ASSYVLSRYNKI
-445 TGFVGKV
+445 TGIVNDI
-452 YEGSDTEF
+452 YEGTDTAF
-460 EDKDLLSG
+460 EDKDLTSG

-474 TAVVDKNDANA
+474 KAILDENEADA
-485 NLYSNSISEES
+485 NLYSNSVSEES

-514 KHMGLFVGGSGKI
+514 QHMGLFVGGSGKI

-662 KTEFFIEVETPVTN
+662 KTEFFIEVETSVTN

-726 AADVAGTTYI
+726 TADVAGTTYI

-743 KVVAT
+743 KVIAT

-844 KIKKVQI
+844 KIKKV
-851 GQLLSKISFM
+851 KM
-861 PRISRNS
+861 

>member
-87 IDLGRSY
+87 MDLGRSY
-94 EIDKIVL
+94 EIDKVVL

-180 PNLAKNAT
+180 PNLAENAT

-222 TDEEKADEN
+222 TDEEKANEN

-320 VPVESINLNYTSKKL
+320 VPVGSINLNYTSKKL

-346 LEYKLSPF
+346 LEYNIAPS

-359 DIVWSSSNEAVAEV
+359 DVVWSSSNEAVAEV
-373 KNGVVTGKSVG
+373 KNGVVAGKSVG
-384 TAIITIASKDNPNVN
+384 RADITIASKDNPNV
-399 KECIVNVSREL
+399 KKTCVVYVSKEL
-410 DKSTVTAVKSDNN
+410 DKSKVTAVINDKN
-423 IRVNWSRVAH
+423 INVNWTKVAH
-433 ASSYILSRYNKI
+433 ASSYVLSRYNKS
-445 TGFVGKV
+445 TGIVNDI
-452 YEGSDTEF
+452 YEGTDTAF
-460 EDKDLLSG
+460 EDKDLTSG

-474 TAVVDKNDANA
+474 KAIVDENDANA
-485 NLYSNSISEES
+485 NLYSNSVSEES
-496 EAVIIPEPVTG
+496 EAVIIPESVTG

-514 KHMGLFVGGSGKI
+514 QHMGLFVGGSGKI
-527 RYSVLPGNATNTNVT
+527 RYSVLPSNATNTNVT

-547 EKVATVDA
+547 EKVAIVDA

-640 NGVVTS
+640 NGVVIS

-726 AADVAGTTYI
+726 TADVAGTTYI

-807 KAKKVKAVISLKKGN
+807 KAKTVKAVISLKKGN

-844 KIKKVQI
+844 KIKKV
-851 GQLLSKISFM
+851 KM
-861 PRISRNS
+861 

>member
-87 IDLGRSY
+87 MDLGRSY
-94 EIDKIVL
+94 EIDKVVL

-180 PNLAKNAT
+180 PNLAENAT

-208 GTMWRTEYIQDPTV
+208 GTMWRTEYIQDSTV
-222 TDEEKADEN
+222 TDEEKANEN

-346 LEYKLSPF
+346 LEYNLAPS

-359 DIVWSSSNEAVAEV
+359 DVVWSSSNEAVAEV
-373 KNGVVTGKSVG
+373 KNGVVEGKSVG
-384 TAIITIASKDNPNVN
+384 RADITIASKDNPNTKKTCV
-399 KECIVNVSREL
+399 VYVSKEL
-410 DKSTVTAVKSDNN
+410 DKSKVTAVRNDKIIN
-423 IRVNWSRVAH
+423 VNWKKVAH
-433 ASSYILSRYNKI
+433 ASSYVLSRYNKS
-445 TGFVGKV
+445 TGIVNDI
-452 YEGSDTEF
+452 YEGTDTAF
-460 EDKDLLSG
+460 EDKDLTSG

-474 TAVVDKNDANA
+474 KAIVDENDADA
-485 NLYSNSISEES
+485 NLYSNSVSEES
-496 EAVIIPEPVTG
+496 EAVIIPESVTG

-514 KHMGLFVGGSGKI
+514 QHMGLFVGGSGKI
-527 RYSVLPGNATNTNVT
+527 RYSVLPSNATNTNVT

-547 EKVATVDA
+547 EKVAIVDA

-584 RVDGIDAR
+584 RVDGIYAR

-640 NGVVTS
+640 NGVVIS

-726 AADVAGTTYI
+726 TADVAGTTYI

-743 KVVAT
+743 KVIAT

-797 GKFKA
+797 SKFKA

-807 KAKKVKAVISLKKGN
+807 KAKTVKAVISLKKGN

-844 KIKKVQI
+844 KIKKV
-851 GQLLSKISFM
+851 KM
-861 PRISRNS
+861 

>member
-1 MKKLVACLLSVA
+1 M
-13 TMVATLYTPAFAY
+13 
-26 EGQPLGRNVAY
+26 
-37 NRTVNVSNSFNT
+37 
-49 NEYNKPDFLTDG
+49 
-61 NLERGY
+61 
-67 QTACVSSNKDN
+67 
-78 PYEDPQTWS
+78 
-87 IDLGRSY
+87 
-94 EIDKIVL
+94 
-101 YWENAAAK
+101 
-109 KYKIYVSE
+109 
-117 NKTDWMEV
+117 
-125 ASEEAGEKGRFKYDF
+125 
-140 APTNA
+140 
-145 RYVKIELEER
+145 
-155 TMEIYGYCMY
+155 
-165 EWQIFTVGSVEEKEM
+165 
-180 PNLAKNAT
+180 
-188 AVASSDD
+188 
-195 GENSAEK
+195 
-202 AIDGDE
+202 
-208 GTMWRTEYIQDPTV
+208 
-222 TDEEKADEN
+222 
-231 ITLSWNSP
+231 
-239 QTFDT
+239 
-244 VKVKWGGGYM
+244 
-254 KGYKLQ
+254 
-260 TSDDGE
+260 
-266 TWTDMYEVTSG
+266 
-277 IASEYRNIRL
+277 
-287 KEAVTTSHLRL
+287 
-298 QGITFG
+298 
-304 AYCFEIYEI
+304 
-313 QVYDQTN
+313 
-320 VPVESINLNYTSKKL
+320 
-335 NLDKEEDNKVE
+335 
-346 LEYKLSPF
+346 
-354 NTSQT
+354 
-359 DIVWSSSNEAVAEV
+359 AEV
-373 KNGVVTGKSVG
+373 KNGVVAGKSVG
-384 TAIITIASKDNPNVN
+384 RADITIASKDNPNV
-399 KECIVNVSREL
+399 KKICVVYVSKEL
-410 DKSTVTAVKSDNN
+410 DKSKVTAVRNDKN
-423 IRVNWSRVAH
+423 INVNWTKVAH
-433 ASSYILSRYNKI
+433 ASSYVLSRYNKI
-445 TGFVGKV
+445 TGIVNDI
-452 YEGSDTEF
+452 YEGTDTAF
-460 EDKDLLSG
+460 EDKDLTSG

-474 TAVVDKNDANA
+474 K
-485 NLYSNSISEES
+485 
-496 EAVIIPEPVTG
+496 
-507 IEVANDY
+507 
-514 KHMGLFVGGSGKI
+514 
-527 RYSVLPGNATNTNVT
+527 LPGNATNTNAT

-600 TVTMGLNQTRQ
+600 TVTMGLNQTSQ

-640 NGVVTS
+640 NGGVTS

-651 TIITATTHNGL
+651 TIITVTTHNGL

-807 KAKKVKAVISLKKGN
+807 KAKTVKAVISLKKGN

-844 KIKKVQI
+844 KIKKV
-851 GQLLSKISFM
+851 KM
-861 PRISRNS
+861 

>member
-117 NKTDWMEV
+117 KKTDWMEV

-165 EWQIFTVGSVEEKEM
+165 EWQIFTVGSVEEKEV
-180 PNLAKNAT
+180 PNLAENAT

-202 AIDGDE
+202 AIDGDK
-208 GTMWRTEYIQDPTV
+208 GTMWRTEYIQDQTV
-222 TDEEKADEN
+222 TDEEKANEN

-346 LEYKLSPF
+346 LEYNLSPS

-373 KNGVVTGKSVG
+373 KNGVVAGKSVG
-384 TAIITIASKDNPNVN
+384 RADITIASKDNPNV
-399 KECIVNVSREL
+399 KKTCVVYVSKEL
-410 DKSTVTAVKSDNN
+410 DKSKVTAVRNDKN
-423 IRVNWSRVAH
+423 INVNWTKVAH
-433 ASSYILSRYNKI
+433 ASSYVLSRYNKI
-445 TGFVGKV
+445 TGIVNDI
-452 YEGSDTEF
+452 YEGTDTAF
-460 EDKDLLSG
+460 EDKDLTSG

-474 TAVVDKNDANA
+474 KAILDENEADA
-485 NLYSNSISEES
+485 NLYSNSVSEES

-514 KHMGLFVGGSGKI
+514 QHMGLFVGGSGKI

-651 TIITATTHNGL
+651 TIITATTHNEL
-662 KTEFFIEVETPVTN
+662 KTEFFIEVETSVTN

-686 NPGGTFKLD
+686 NTGGTFKLD

-807 KAKKVKAVISLKKGN
+807 KAKTVKAVISLKKGN

-844 KIKKVQI
+844 KIKKV
-851 GQLLSKISFM
+851 KM
-861 PRISRNS
+861 

>member
-1 MKKLVACLLSVA
+1 MDQYDS
-13 TMVATLYTPAFAY
+13 
-26 EGQPLGRNVAY
+26 G
-37 NRTVNVSNSFNT
+37 
-49 NEYNKPDFLTDG
+49 
-61 NLERGY
+61 
-67 QTACVSSNKDN
+67 
-78 PYEDPQTWS
+78 
-87 IDLGRSY
+87 
-94 EIDKIVL
+94 DK
-101 YWENAAAK
+101 AAA
-109 KYKIYVSE
+109 
-117 NKTDWMEV
+117 V
-125 ASEEAGEKGRFKYDF
+125 ASALQISEEAGEKGRFKYDF

-180 PNLAKNAT
+180 PNLAENAT

-222 TDEEKADEN
+222 TDEEKANEN

-335 NLDKEEDNKVE
+335 NLDKKEDNKVE
-346 LEYKLSPF
+346 LEYNLAPS

-359 DIVWSSSNEAVAEV
+359 DVVWSSSNEAVAEV
-373 KNGVVTGKSVG
+373 KNGVVAGKSVG
-384 TAIITIASKDNPNVN
+384 RADITIASKDNPNV
-399 KECIVNVSREL
+399 KKTCVVYVSKEL
-410 DKSTVTAVKSDNN
+410 DKSKVTAVRNDKN
-423 IRVNWSRVAH
+423 INVNWTKVAH
-433 ASSYILSRYNKI
+433 ASSYVLSRYNKS
-445 TGFVGKV
+445 TGIVNDI
-452 YEGSDTEF
+452 YEGTDTTF
-460 EDKDLLSG
+460 EDKDLTSG

-474 TAVVDKNDANA
+474 KAIVDENAADA
-485 NLYSNSISEES
+485 NLYSNSVSEES
-496 EAVIIPEPVTG
+496 EAVIIPESVTG

-514 KHMGLFVGGSGKI
+514 QHMGLFVGGSGKI
-527 RYSVLPGNATNTNVT
+527 RYSVLPSNATNTNVT

-640 NGVVTS
+640 NGVVIS

-726 AADVAGTTYI
+726 TADVAGTTYI

-807 KAKKVKAVISLKKGN
+807 KAKTVKAVISLKKGN

-844 KIKKVQI
+844 KIKKV
-851 GQLLSKISFM
+851 KM
-861 PRISRNS
+861 

>member
-67 QTACVSSNKDN
+67 QTACVSSNKNN

-87 IDLGRSY
+87 MDLGRSY
-94 EIDKIVL
+94 EIDKVVL

-180 PNLAKNAT
+180 PNLAENAT
-188 AVASSDD
+188 AVSSSDD

-222 TDEEKADEN
+222 TDEEKANEN

-346 LEYKLSPF
+346 LEYNLAPS

-359 DIVWSSSNEAVAEV
+359 DVVWSSSNEAVAEV
-373 KNGVVTGKSVG
+373 KNGVVAGKSVG
-384 TAIITIASKDNPNVN
+384 RADITIASKDNPNV
-399 KECIVNVSREL
+399 KKTCVVYVSKEL
-410 DKSTVTAVKSDNN
+410 DKSKVTAVRNDKN
-423 IRVNWSRVAH
+423 INVNWTKVAH
-433 ASSYILSRYNKI
+433 ASSYVLSRYNKS
-445 TGFVGKV
+445 TGIVNDI
-452 YEGSDTEF
+452 YEGTDTAF
-460 EDKDLLSG
+460 EDKDLTSG

-474 TAVVDKNDANA
+474 KAIVDENAADA
-485 NLYSNSISEES
+485 NLYSNSVSEES
-496 EAVIIPEPVTG
+496 EAVIIPESVTG

-514 KHMGLFVGGSGKI
+514 QHMGLFVGGSGKI
-527 RYSVLPGNATNTNVT
+527 RYSVLPSNATNTNVT
-542 FKSLN
+542 FKILN
-547 EKVATVDA
+547 EKVAIVDA

-640 NGVVTS
+640 NGVVIS

-726 AADVAGTTYI
+726 TADVAGTTYI

-807 KAKKVKAVISLKKGN
+807 KAKTVKAVISLKEGN

-844 KIKKVQI
+844 KIKKV
-851 GQLLSKISFM
+851 KM
-861 PRISRNS
+861 

>member
-87 IDLGRSY
+87 MDLGRSY
-94 EIDKIVL
+94 EIDKVIL

-155 TMEIYGYCMY
+155 TSEIYGYCMY
-165 EWQIFTVGSVEEKEM
+165 EWQIFTVGSVEEKEV
-180 PNLAKNAT
+180 PNLAENAT

-208 GTMWRTEYIQDPTV
+208 GTMWRTEYIQDQTV
-222 TDEEKADEN
+222 TDEEKANEN

-346 LEYKLSPF
+346 LEYNLSPS

-373 KNGVVTGKSVG
+373 KNGVVAGKSVG
-384 TAIITIASKDNPNVN
+384 RADITIASKDNPNV
-399 KECIVNVSREL
+399 KKTCVVYVSKEL
-410 DKSTVTAVKSDNN
+410 DKSKVTAVRNDKN
-423 IRVNWSRVAH
+423 INVNWTKVAH
-433 ASSYILSRYNKI
+433 ASSYVLSRYNKI
-445 TGFVGKV
+445 TGIVNDI
-452 YEGSDTEF
+452 YEGTDTAF
-460 EDKDLLSG
+460 EDKDLTSG

-474 TAVVDKNDANA
+474 KAILDENEADA
-485 NLYSNSISEES
+485 NLYSNSVSEES

-514 KHMGLFVGGSGKI
+514 QHMGLFVGGSGKI

-662 KTEFFIEVETPVTN
+662 KTEFFIEVETSVTN

-726 AADVAGTTYI
+726 TADVAGTTYI

-743 KVVAT
+743 KVIAT

-844 KIKKVQI
+844 KIKKV
-851 GQLLSKISFM
+851 KM
-861 PRISRNS
+861 

>member
-13 TMVATLYTPAFAY
+13 TMVATLYTPALAY
-26 EGQPLGRNVAY
+26 DGQPLGENVAY
-37 NRTVNVSNSFNT
+37 RRTVDVSNSFNT

-61 NLERGY
+61 NLDRGY
-67 QTACVSSNKDN
+67 QTACVSTNKEN

-87 IDLGRSY
+87 IDLGKSY

-180 PNLAKNAT
+180 PNLAENAT

-202 AIDGDE
+202 AIDDDK

-346 LEYKLSPF
+346 LEYNLSPS

-359 DIVWSSSNEAVAEV
+359 DIVWSSSNEAVAKV

-384 TAIITIASKDNPNVN
+384 TAIITIASKDNPNV
-399 KECIVNVSREL
+399 KKTCVVYVSKEL
-410 DKSTVTAVKSDNN
+410 DKSKVTAVRNDKN
-423 IRVNWSRVAH
+423 INVNWTKVAH
-433 ASSYILSRYNKI
+433 ASSYVLSRYNKS
-445 TGFVGKV
+445 TGIVNDI
-452 YEGSDTEF
+452 YEGTDTAF
-460 EDKDLLSG
+460 EDKDLTSG

-474 TAVVDKNDANA
+474 KAIVDENDADT
-485 NLYSNSISEES
+485 NLYSNSVSEES

-662 KTEFFIEVETPVTN
+662 KTEFFIEVETSVTN

-726 AADVAGTTYI
+726 TADVAGTTYI

-743 KVVAT
+743 KIIAT

-844 KIKKVQI
+844 KIKKV
-851 GQLLSKISFM
+851 KM
-861 PRISRNS
+861 

>member
-87 IDLGRSY
+87 MDLGRSY
-94 EIDKIVL
+94 EIDKVIL

-165 EWQIFTVGSVEEKEM
+165 EWQIFTVGSVEEKEV
-180 PNLAKNAT
+180 PNLAENAT

-208 GTMWRTEYIQDPTV
+208 GTMWRTEYIQDQTV
-222 TDEEKADEN
+222 TDEEKANEN

-346 LEYKLSPF
+346 LEYNIAPS

-359 DIVWSSSNEAVAEV
+359 DVVWSSSNEAVAEV
-373 KNGVVTGKSVG
+373 KNGVVAGKSLG
-384 TAIITIASKDNPNVN
+384 RADITIASKDNPNV
-399 KECIVNVSREL
+399 KKTCVVYVSKEL
-410 DKSTVTAVKSDNN
+410 DKSKVTAVRNDKN
-423 IRVNWSRVAH
+423 INVNWTKVAH
-433 ASSYILSRYNKI
+433 ASSYVLSRYNKI
-445 TGFVGKV
+445 TGIVNDI
-452 YEGSDTEF
+452 YEGTDTAF
-460 EDKDLLSG
+460 EDKDLTSG

-474 TAVVDKNDANA
+474 KAIVDENDADT
-485 NLYSNSISEES
+485 NLYSNSVSEES

-514 KHMGLFVGGSGKI
+514 QHMGLFVGGSGKI

-651 TIITATTHNGL
+651 TIITATTHNEL
-662 KTEFFIEVETPVTN
+662 KTEFFIEVETSVTN

-686 NPGGTFKLD
+686 NTGGTFKLD

-844 KIKKVQI
+844 KIKKV
-851 GQLLSKISFM
+851 KM
-861 PRISRNS
+861 

>member
-101 YWENAAAK
+101 YWESAAAK

-304 AYCFEIYEI
+304 AYCFEIYQI

-346 LEYKLSPF
+346 LEYNIAPS

-359 DIVWSSSNEAVAEV
+359 DVVWSSSNEAVAEV
-373 KNGVVTGKSVG
+373 KNGVVAGKSVG
-384 TAIITIASKDNPNVN
+384 RADITIASKDNPNV
-399 KECIVNVSREL
+399 KKTCVVYVSKEL
-410 DKSTVTAVKSDNN
+410 DKSKVTAVRNDKN
-423 IRVNWSRVAH
+423 INVNWTKVAH
-433 ASSYILSRYNKI
+433 ASSYVLSRYNKI
-445 TGFVGKV
+445 TGIVNDI
-452 YEGSDTEF
+452 YEGTDTAF
-460 EDKDLLSG
+460 EDKDLTSG

-474 TAVVDKNDANA
+474 KAILDENEADA
-485 NLYSNSISEES
+485 NLYSNSVSEES

-514 KHMGLFVGGSGKI
+514 QHMGLFVGGSGKI

-726 AADVAGTTYI
+726 TADVAGTTYI

-844 KIKKVQI
+844 KIKKV
-851 GQLLSKISFM
+851 KM
-861 PRISRNS
+861 

>member
-384 TAIITIASKDNPNVN
+384 TAIITIASKDNQNV
-399 KECIVNVSREL
+399 KKTCVVYVSKEL
-410 DKSTVTAVKSDNN
+410 DKSKVTAVRNDKN
-423 IRVNWSRVAH
+423 INVNWTKVAH
-433 ASSYILSRYNKI
+433 ASSYVLLRYNKS
-445 TGFVGKV
+445 TGIVNDI
-452 YEGSDTEF
+452 YEGTDTAF
-460 EDKDLLSG
+460 EDKDLTSG

-474 TAVVDKNDANA
+474 KAIVDENDADA
-485 NLYSNSISEES
+485 NLYSNSVSEES

-514 KHMGLFVGGSGKI
+514 QHMGLFVGGSGKI

-592 GIERVGDK
+592 DIERVGDK

-629 SSNNSVATVDS
+629 SSNNSVTTVDS

-719 VDQSGNV
+719 VDRSGNV
-726 AADVAGTTYI
+726 TADVAGTTYI

-777 LKWKKI
+777 PNWKKI

-844 KIKKVQI
+844 KIKKV
-851 GQLLSKISFM
+851 KM
-861 PRISRNS
+861 

>member
-87 IDLGRSY
+87 MDLGRSY
-94 EIDKIVL
+94 EIDKVVL

-180 PNLAKNAT
+180 PNLAENAT
-188 AVASSDD
+188 AVASSDA

-346 LEYKLSPF
+346 LEYNLAPS

-359 DIVWSSSNEAVAEV
+359 DVVWSSSNEAVAEV
-373 KNGVVTGKSVG
+373 KNGVVAGKSVG
-384 TAIITIASKDNPNVN
+384 RADITIASKDNPNV
-399 KECIVNVSREL
+399 KKTCVVYVSKEL
-410 DKSTVTAVKSDNN
+410 DKSKVTAVRNDKN
-423 IRVNWSRVAH
+423 INVNWTKVAH
-433 ASSYILSRYNKI
+433 ASSYVLSRYNKS
-445 TGFVGKV
+445 TGIVNDI
-452 YEGSDTEF
+452 YEGTDTAF
-460 EDKDLLSG
+460 EDKDLTSG

-474 TAVVDKNDANA
+474 KAIVDENDADA
-485 NLYSNSISEES
+485 NLYSNSVSEES

-514 KHMGLFVGGSGKI
+514 QHMGLFVGGSGKI
-527 RYSVLPGNATNTNVT
+527 RYSLLPGNATNTNVT

-640 NGVVTS
+640 NGGVIS

-651 TIITATTHNGL
+651 TIITVTTHNGL

-726 AADVAGTTYI
+726 TADVAGTTYI

-807 KAKKVKAVISLKKGN
+807 KAKTVKAVISLKKGN

-844 KIKKVQI
+844 KIKKV
-851 GQLLSKISFM
+851 KM
-861 PRISRNS
+861 

>member
-78 PYEDPQTWS
+78 PYEDSQTWS
-87 IDLGRSY
+87 MDLGRSY
-94 EIDKIVL
+94 EIDKVVL

-180 PNLAKNAT
+180 PNLAENAT

-222 TDEEKADEN
+222 TDEEKANEN

-335 NLDKEEDNKVE
+335 NLDKKEDNKVE
-346 LEYKLSPF
+346 LEYNLAPS

-359 DIVWSSSNEAVAEV
+359 DVVWSSSNEAVAEV
-373 KNGVVTGKSVG
+373 KNGVVAGKSVG
-384 TAIITIASKDNPNVN
+384 RADITIASKDNPNV
-399 KECIVNVSREL
+399 KKTCVVYVSKEL
-410 DKSTVTAVKSDNN
+410 DKSKVTAVRNDKN
-423 IRVNWSRVAH
+423 INVNWTKVAH
-433 ASSYILSRYNKI
+433 ASSYVLSRYNKS
-445 TGFVGKV
+445 TGIVNDI
-452 YEGSDTEF
+452 YEGTDTAF
-460 EDKDLLSG
+460 EDKDLTSG

-474 TAVVDKNDANA
+474 KAIVDENAADA
-485 NLYSNSISEES
+485 NLYSNSVSEES
-496 EAVIIPEPVTG
+496 EAVIIPESVTG

-514 KHMGLFVGGSGKI
+514 QHMGLFVGGSGKI
-527 RYSVLPGNATNTNVT
+527 RYSVLPSNATNTNVT

-547 EKVATVDA
+547 EKVAIVDA

-726 AADVAGTTYI
+726 TADVAGTTYI

-807 KAKKVKAVISLKKGN
+807 KAKTVKAVISLKKGN

-844 KIKKVQI
+844 KIKKV
-851 GQLLSKISFM
+851 KM
-861 PRISRNS
+861 

>member
-67 QTACVSSNKDN
+67 QTACISSNKDN

-87 IDLGRSY
+87 MDLGRSY
-94 EIDKIVL
+94 EIDKVIL
-101 YWENAAAK
+101 YWENAATK

-165 EWQIFTVGSVEEKEM
+165 EWQIFTVGSVEEKEV
-180 PNLAKNAT
+180 PNLAENAT

-208 GTMWRTEYIQDPTV
+208 GTMWRTEYIQDQTV
-222 TDEEKADEN
+222 TDEEKANEN

-346 LEYKLSPF
+346 LEYNLSPS

-373 KNGVVTGKSVG
+373 KNGVVAGKSVG
-384 TAIITIASKDNPNVN
+384 RADITIASKDNPNV
-399 KECIVNVSREL
+399 KKTCVVYVSKEL
-410 DKSTVTAVKSDNN
+410 DKSKVTAVRNDKN
-423 IRVNWSRVAH
+423 INVNWTKVAH
-433 ASSYILSRYNKI
+433 ASSYVLSRYNKI
-445 TGFVGKV
+445 TGIVNDI
-452 YEGSDTEF
+452 YEGTDTAF
-460 EDKDLLSG
+460 EDKDLTSG

-474 TAVVDKNDANA
+474 KAILDENEADA
-485 NLYSNSISEES
+485 NLYSNSVSEES

-514 KHMGLFVGGSGKI
+514 QHMGLFVGGSGKI

-651 TIITATTHNGL
+651 TIITATTHNEL
-662 KTEFFIEVETPVTN
+662 KTEFFIEVETSVTN

-686 NPGGTFKLD
+686 NTGGTFKLD

-807 KAKKVKAVISLKKGN
+807 KAKTVKAVISLKKGN

-844 KIKKVQI
+844 KIKKV
-851 GQLLSKISFM
+851 K
-861 PRISRNS
+861 